1 MNYLLP
7 RVSRQKLLKRKS
19 AEKKV
24 GAILTLLLFT
34 FHFCSEDIFENNS
47 TLNEPTKFLG
57 RWWYYRTRRS
67 VKGDVKIGSN
77 SVAVYTLE
85 LYVTEGERNCTTGI
99 YECLPPFLRSLHTIK
114 TTTMCVWGFW
124 RRWVACG
131 DYSTNYCSSVTNEH
145 GEKLHHRTMATYSKG
160 VYIPI
165 SKYIEGTTYSS
176 AQEGA
181 KKGSAHF
188 HTFTSG
194 GRHTAAQAVN
204 ELNR

>member
-1 MNYLLP
+1 M
-7 RVSRQKLLKRKS
+7 
-19 AEKKV
+19 
-24 GAILTLLLFT
+24 
-34 FHFCSEDIFENNS
+34 
-47 TLNEPTKFLG
+47 G
-57 RWWYYRTRRS
+57 RWWYYRTRRT

-124 RRWVACG
+124 RRRVACG

-165 SKYIEGTTYSS
+165 SKYIEGTTYSA

-181 KKGSAHF
+181 KKKGPL
-188 HTFTSG
+188 TFIHSLL
-194 GRHTAAQAVN
+194 AADTQQHK
-204 ELNR
+204 R